1 MPHLSLDSTLKL
13 PSGNLIPRLGFGVYQ
28 ARSKE
33 CEQAVKTAIEAGYR
47 HVDSAQGYHNEEY
60 VGRAIRDG
68 PVPRSS
74 VYLTTKY
81 MPSHKVF
88 TSEEVLDVLRKSIKK
103 IDRSNE
109 GEPYIDLMLI
119 HAPWG
124 GIEGRKNNWDALV
137 MAQEEGWVKDI
148 GVSNFGVSHLKAL
161 SGPLPAVNQIEL
173 HPFCQ
178 QSDIVEYCQQK
189 GIAIEAY
196 SPIMRGEEKY
206 WNDPVLVKI
215 SEKYK
220 KDVAQ
225 IAIRWSLQKGFIPLP
240 KSVTPARI
248 QSNADVFDFELS
260 SEEMAEIDGLDKGT
274 EGAITWNPVNHD

>member
-1 MPHLSLDSTLKL
+1 MVHLSLDSTIKL

-33 CEQAVKTAIEAGYR
+33 CEQAVLKAAEAGYR

-60 VGRAIRDG
+60 VGRAIRDA

-74 VYLTTKY
+74 VYLATKY

-88 TSEEVLDVLRKSIKK
+88 SPEEVLQVLRKSIKK
-103 IDRSNE
+103 IDRSGE

-124 GIEGRKNNWDALV
+124 GDEGRRNNWEALGL
-137 MAQEEGWVKDI
+137 AQKEGWVKDI
-148 GVSNFGVSHLKAL
+148 GVSNFGVAHLKSL
-161 SGPLPAVNQIEL
+161 PGPLPAVNQIEL

-178 QSDIVEYCQQK
+178 QRDIVEYCQEK

-196 SPIMRGEEKY
+196 SPLMRGEERY
-206 WNDPVLVKI
+206 WDHPVLVKI
-215 SEKYK
+215 SKKHK

-240 KSVTPARI
+240 KSATPARI
-248 QSNADVFDFELS
+248 QSNAHVFDFELS
-260 SEEMAEIDGLDKGT
+260 SEEMVEIDGLDKGT
-274 EGAITWNPVNHD
+274 EGAITWNPVNHE

>member
-1 MPHLSLDSTLKL
+1 MVHLSLDSTIKL

-33 CEQAVKTAIEAGYR
+33 CEQAVMKAAEAGYR
-47 HVDSAQGYHNEEY
+47 HVDSAQGYHNE
-60 VGRAIRDG
+60 D
-68 PVPRSS
+68 P
-74 VYLTTKY
+74 
-81 MPSHKVF
+81 
-88 TSEEVLDVLRKSIKK
+88 EEVLQVLRKSIKK
-103 IDRSNE
+103 IDRSGE

-124 GIEGRKNNWDALV
+124 GDEGRRNNWEALGL
-137 MAQEEGWVKDI
+137 AQKEGWVKDI
-148 GVSNFGVSHLKAL
+148 GVSNFGVAHLKSL
-161 SGPLPAVNQIEL
+161 PGPLPAVNQIEL

-178 QSDIVEYCQQK
+178 QRDIVEYCQEK

-196 SPIMRGEEKY
+196 SPLMRGEERY
-206 WNDPVLVKI
+206 WNHPVLVKI
-215 SEKYK
+215 SKKHK

-260 SEEMAEIDGLDKGT
+260 SEEMVEIDGLDKGT
-274 EGAITWNPVNHD
+274 EGAITWNPVNHE